1 MIYNSNQLQT
11 TGEQSLTPKDIV
23 EILDQYIIGQKDAKK
38 AVAVAVRNRWR
49 RLQIPKNLREDV
61 IPANI
66 LMIGPTG
73 VGKTEIARRLAK
85 LLNAPF
91 VKDEATRY
99 TEVGYV
105 GKNVTSMIRDLVHT
119 AASMIRAQIS
129 NKVEPLARKKA
140 EDRVLSILLP
150 SSKGVQD
157 SSTQTRE
164 HLRDMLRKGLLDDR
178 EIDIPLSSSHHR
190 PFVEVFSPAG
200 VEEMGLNI
208 QDMISNIS
216 PHRKK
221 SKKVRVKDGLEL
233 LFQEELNGLVDEHD
247 IRKEACELAAN
258 EGIIFIDEIDKIASR
273 RGTTNAKGG
282 PDVSREGVQRD
293 LLPIIEGT
301 TVQTR
306 YGSVNT
312 DHILFIASG
321 AFNMSSPSDMIP
333 ELQGR
338 FPIKVRLDDLTQ
350 QDFLRILTEPKNSLV
365 LQYQE
370 LLKPDKVLIK
380 FDDDALGELA
390 KIAYQLNHSTE
401 NIGARRLQTVMS
413 ALLEEILF
421 HAPENPGEQ
430 VISKVLVQENL
441 RKIME
446 TEDASRYIL

>member
-11 TGEQSLTPKDIV
+11 TGEQSLTPKAIV

-119 AASMIRAQIS
+119 AASMIRTQIS

-178 EIDIPLSSSHHR
+178 EIDIPMSSSHHR

-273 RGTTNAKGG
+273 RGTTNTKGG

-350 QDFLRILTEPKNSLV
+350 QDFLRILTEP
-365 LQYQE
+365 
-370 LLKPDKVLIK
+370 
-380 FDDDALGELA
+380 
-390 KIAYQLNHSTE
+390 
-401 NIGARRLQTVMS
+401 
-413 ALLEEILF
+413 
-421 HAPENPGEQ
+421 
-430 VISKVLVQENL
+430 
-441 RKIME
+441 
-446 TEDASRYIL
+446 